1 MASPCGDTEPF
12 THGNS
17 FSANTAALMKKGMN
31 VSLMPWASS
40 LGAHSF
46 RNATIA
52 LMSHS
57 SKQCV
62 CAAVC
67 LALIM
72 FSAMTLRTRE
82 NGTVVSRGPEA
93 APPVAAGWR
102 NEGSGAAVTGAAGRA
117 AAGYPPEAGAG
128 AVVVAA
134 GALPR
139 RLR

>member
-1 MASPCGDTEPF
+1 RIMESPDGETEPL

-17 FSANTAALMKKGMN
+17 LSANTAALMKNGMY
-31 VSLMPWASS
+31 VSLMPCASS

-46 RNATIA
+46 RSATIA

-82 NGTVVSRGPEA
+82 NGTVVSRGPDPPA
-93 APPVAAGWR
+93 ATAAGCR
-102 NEGSGAAVTGAAGRA
+102 NEGSGAADAGTEGRGAGGAAVCDA
-117 AAGYPPEAGAG
+117 AAPAGDA
-128 AVVVAA
+128 
-134 GALPR
+134 PR